1 MSDDN
6 VIALSVENISKAYRI
21 WRDPASRLK
30 FPLFQAL
37 ESAIP
42 QAFQPKALR
51 RRIGEHSETAYYK
64 DFYALQDVNFT
75 VRKGSAVG
83 LIGMNGS
90 GKSTLLQILAGTLTP
105 TTGHV
110 HIHGRV
116 AALLELGS
124 GFNPEFTGRENIY
137 LNCSI
142 LGLPKAEIDAR
153 LEDII
158 AFSEIEA
165 FIDQPVKTYSSGMTV
180 RLAFS
185 AISQVDPDILIIDEA
200 LAVGDAYFQHKCV
213 RRILAFLENGGTL
226 LFVSHDP
233 GAVKSICD
241 RAILLDRGRVV
252 QDGPPEAVLDYY
264 NALIATKENDAKI
277 AQVRLASGRVA
288 TRAGNRKARILDIA
302 IMDAHG
308 QPAQTFAFGA
318 EAIVTCTVAFDDEI
332 KAPTFGILIRDRL
345 GADIFGT
352 NTHHM
357 GQPLHD
363 AMAGS
368 TQKVSARL
376 CLNLGA
382 GSYSVTVA
390 LHTGAEHLSDNF
402 DWMDNAAVMQILP
415 RVEQT
420 FIGCAALPCA
430 FESQNLKQVL

>member
-1 MSDDN
+1 MSNDN
-6 VIALSVENISKAYRI
+6 AIAISAENISKAYRI
-21 WRDPASRLK
+21 WRDPAARLK

-37 ESAIP
+37 GSALP
-42 QAFQPKALR
+42 RTFQPNALR
-51 RRIGEHSETAYYK
+51 RRIGDSRETAYYS
-64 DFYALQDVNFT
+64 DFYALRDINFT

-105 TTGHV
+105 TIGQV
-110 HIHGRV
+110 HINGRI

-142 LGLPKAEIDAR
+142 LGLTKAEIDAR

-165 FIDQPVKTYSSGMTV
+165 FIDQPVKTYSSGMSV

-185 AISQVDPDILIIDEA
+185 AIAQVNPDILIIDEA
-200 LAVGDAYFQHKCV
+200 LAVGDAYFQHKCI

-241 RAILLDRGRVV
+241 RAILLDHGVIVR
-252 QDGPPEAVLDYY
+252 DGQPEAVLDYY
-264 NALIATKENDAKI
+264 NALIASKENDAKI
-277 AQVRLASGRVA
+277 EQVRLASGRIA
-288 TRAGNRKARILDIA
+288 TRAGNRKARILNIA

-308 QPAQTFAFGA
+308 QPAQTFIFGA
-318 EAIVTCTVAFDDEI
+318 EAVIMCTVAFDDEI

-345 GADIFGT
+345 GAEIFGT

-357 GQPLHD
+357 GQPLPE

-368 TQKVSARL
+368 IQKVSARL
-376 CLNLGA
+376 CLNLGV

-402 DWMDNAAVMQILP
+402 DWMDNAAVLQILP
-415 RVEQT
+415 RVEQP
-420 FIGCAALPCA
+420 FIGCAALPCT
-430 FESQNLKQVL
+430 FESQNLK